1 MMLATIGF
9 QYVIQENVPKTPT
22 ITYLDSYVIVCLL
35 LILFVVLGTPRLHP
49 NPGLPARQSASEP
62 ARVQIFRHRKA
73 SRAAADRTRQRA
85 LDLAQLVF
93 MVGGKQRLTRPDGLF
108 CPQRRCW

>member
-35 LILFVVLGTPRLHP
+35 LILFVVLGAPRLHP
-49 NPGLPARQSASEP
+49 NPLCQPGSQPAASSASGTC
-62 ARVQIFRHRKA
+62 ANLSKG
-73 SRAAADRTRQRA
+73 
-85 LDLAQLVF
+85 QL
-93 MVGGKQRLTRPDGLF
+93 LTAEL
-108 CPQRRCW
+108 

>member
-49 NPGLPARQSASEP
+49 HPFCQPGSQP
-62 ARVQIFRHRKA
+62 A
-73 SRAAADRTRQRA
+73 SRRVCKSLVIEKRA
-85 LDLAQLVF
+85 EQL
-93 MVGGKQRLTRPDGLF
+93 LTVSGRGL
-108 CPQRRCW
+108 

>member
-35 LILFVVLGTPRLHP
+35 LILFVVLGAPRLHP
-49 NPGLPARQSASEP
+49 DPLCQPVSQPAASASVHC
-62 ARVQIFRHRKA
+62 ARVQISRKG
-73 SRAAADRTRQRA
+73 S
-85 LDLAQLVF
+85 
-93 MVGGKQRLTRPDGLF
+93 
-108 CPQRRCW
+108 C

>member
-49 NPGLPARQSASEP
+49 NPFSQPGSQPAS
-62 ARVQIFRHRKA
+62 VQISSSK
-73 SRAAADRTRQRA
+73 SEQSS
-85 LDLAQLVF
+85 
-93 MVGGKQRLTRPDGLF
+93 
-108 CPQRRCW
+108 C